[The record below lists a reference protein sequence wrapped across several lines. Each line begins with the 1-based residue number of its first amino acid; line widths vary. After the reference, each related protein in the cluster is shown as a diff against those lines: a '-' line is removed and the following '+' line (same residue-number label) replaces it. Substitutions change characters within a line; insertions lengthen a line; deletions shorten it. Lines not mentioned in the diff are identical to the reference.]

1 MSRPKG
7 SPKTVGSGRKKGT
20 PNRRT
25 IERKLISEARA
36 DGKPLA
42 KEVLELEMLFYV
54 ELANQFRPTLPLTG
68 EWKDEQKF
76 HSYSEKAGQFARL
89 LAPYQSPTYR
99 SITVQA
105 PRESAARGTP
115 AIDALEAFVLTLSRL
130 RRIGAND
137 TKTVECA
144 ADDEIPTLVA
154 VRPAT

>member
-25 IERKLISEARA
+25 IERKLVSEARA

-42 KEVLELEMLFYV
+42 KEVLEDFMLFYIQ
-54 ELANQFRPTLPLTG
+54 AAYQFRPPLPIPENWEG
-68 EWKDEQKF
+68 ESKF
-76 HSYSEKAGQFARL
+76 HSYAEKAGQFARM

-99 SITVQA
+99 SITMQT
-105 PRESAARGTP
+105 PRESAAGGTP
-115 AIDALEAFVLTLSRL
+115 AIDALEAFVLALARA
-130 RRIGAND
+130 RRDQPND
-137 TKTVECA
+137 TKTVESA
-144 ADDEIPTLVA
+144 AVDETPMLVA

>member
-25 IERKLISEARA
+25 IERKLIGEARA
-36 DGKPLA
+36 DCKPLA
-42 KEVLELEMLFYV
+42 KEVLEDFMLFYIQ
-54 ELANQFRPTLPLTG
+54 AAYQFRPPLPIPENWEG
-68 EWKDEQKF
+68 ESKF
-76 HSYSEKAGQFARL
+76 HSYAEKAGQFARM

-99 SITVQA
+99 SITMQP

-130 RRIGAND
+130 RRIGPND

-144 ADDEIPTLVA
+144 ADDETPTLVA